1 MLVKMLQRLENR
13 MEKMEETNN
22 TVNAI
27 IKDIEKIKK
36 KQIEMNNTITKINT
50 LQGINSRIA
59 EAE

>member
-1 MLVKMLQRLENR
+1 MLQRLENR
-13 MEKMEETNN
+13 MEKMKETNN

>member
-50 LQGINSRIA
+50 LQGINSRIT